1 MRTPKLTLRVDELAL
16 PLLPLLPLTASLC
29 LLAAALL
36 CMPLLP
42 LLCCTAEEALRRKG
56 FLLNSRVSNGL
67 SNGLSNGC
75 LDSSPREG
83 EGDREKSGKGRI
95 TTANW

>member
-1 MRTPKLTLRVDELAL
+1 MHKTLTLRVDELVL

-42 LLCCTAEEALRRKG
+42 LLCCTAEEALRRRG
-56 FLLNSRVSNGL
+56 FLLNGRVSNGL
-67 SNGLSNGC
+67 SNGC
-75 LDSSPREG
+75 LHSSRDG
-83 EGDREKSGKGRI
+83 EGDREKSGNGRI
-95 TTANW
+95 TIANW